1 MEIKVNFIYKG
12 KIIQILGKS
21 DEEMRNVLGK
31 LVSKLNPEA
40 SINDYAYYFNEEEI
54 SREST
59 LAQNLKINDSSI
71 KEVAISVKRKIKY
84 CKCPECKCN
93 DCIVNLSNYLCAF
106 YGCKY
111 HKDKAHEVVTVYDNY
126 KAKQTI
132 NFSEIMCQAPGCE
145 KNLENDEYDFYKCL
159 DCSKRE
165 KISKYYCFKC
175 KKKHKN
181 SHTFIKYDE
190 KHYYCDNHLQPYEKS
205 CLTCEK
211 DLCKICEEEHFYHKI
226 STHSNKTTDI

>member
-21 DEEMRNVLGK
+21 DEEMSNVLGK

-126 KAKQTI
+126 KAK
-132 NFSEIMCQAPGCE
+132 
-145 KNLENDEYDFYKCL
+145 
-159 DCSKRE
+159 
-165 KISKYYCFKC
+165 
-175 KKKHKN
+175 
-181 SHTFIKYDE
+181 
-190 KHYYCDNHLQPYEKS
+190 
-205 CLTCEK
+205 
-211 DLCKICEEEHFYHKI
+211 
-226 STHSNKTTDI
+226 